1 LNPFCLKTSF
11 LIICLTSLFFYSP
24 VQLQAKASLDNY
36 ASETG
41 LQSMKVMI
49 AKLRELIFNI
59 KDIDELEKIGLSH
72 ADAELMRLAL
82 KEKIKQTQYET
93 ISIIRSL

>member
-1 LNPFCLKTSF
+1 
-11 LIICLTSLFFYSP
+11 
-24 VQLQAKASLDNY
+24 
-36 ASETG
+36 
-41 LQSMKVMI
+41 MKVMI

-59 KDIDELEKIGLSH
+59 KDIDELEKIGLSK
-72 ADAELMRLAL
+72 ADAELMRVAL